1 MDKDTL
7 FAWNWGLDLLAWQ
20 DSWHVHCKR
29 VISPIARWEERLMMH
44 ARVKEGR
51 NREGMVASRSS
62 GRGNREVLAQDF
74 RYTVTPS

>member
-1 MDKDTL
+1 
-7 FAWNWGLDLLAWQ
+7 
-20 DSWHVHCKR
+20 
-29 VISPIARWEERLMMH
+29 MMH